1 LILSDAAKRDFVDEF
16 DKITSMHANSR
27 QNEQYFLYSAYV
39 DFVLKYNISNDNRLI
54 LEWDFPLDC
63 PCT

>member
-27 QNEQYFLYSAYV
+27 QNEQYFLKSWKS
-39 DFVLKYNISNDNRLI
+39 DSGKKQKITIGNQ
-54 LEWDFPLDC
+54 
-63 PCT
+63 